1 MKKLADSTC
10 VACSKSA
17 KTLSSDEISVL
28 MLEINGWA
36 LISDSGIQKLKRVF
50 KVKNY
55 IEAVALTHK
64 IADLA
69 ETADHHPKII
79 LEYGAVT
86 VIWWSHNIQ
95 GLHKNDFIMADKTS
109 QLSV

>member
-1 MKKLADSTC
+1 MSKLAELTC
-10 VACSKSA
+10 EACSKSA
-17 KTLSSDEISVL
+17 TTLSSDEISVL
-28 MLEINGWA
+28 MLEIKGWE
-36 LISDSGIQKLKRVF
+36 LIVDSNIKKLKRVF

-69 ETADHHPKII
+69 ETVDHHPKII

-109 QLSV
+109 QLVV